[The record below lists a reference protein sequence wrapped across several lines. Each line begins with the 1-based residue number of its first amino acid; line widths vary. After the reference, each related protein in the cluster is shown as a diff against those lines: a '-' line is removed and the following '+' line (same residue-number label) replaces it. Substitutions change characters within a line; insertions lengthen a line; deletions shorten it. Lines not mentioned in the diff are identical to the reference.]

1 MRWNLTTRVFA
12 STAAIVTVVV
22 GAAFVI
28 GSASLRRA
36 SDDTARRRL
45 EQAVDLV
52 AQFLDGRQHSL
63 AGGVRVFVKAPYFR
77 TLVAERRRDDLLD
90 QSFEAAAQLDA
101 HWVMITDGRGVL
113 LAKSDEPE
121 LATDS
126 LGGVPLVAG
135 ALRGG
140 TTTGFGVSRDSSLF
154 QAVAVPIVIPGSAPV
169 GVLVATR
176 LIDSLFAADV
186 KAATSAE
193 LVFYGRDSHG
203 DLRVSASTIGRD
215 SEVIAAA
222 ELMAQQPPGRNGVRP
237 KLRIRGN
244 DYFAETASLATAG
257 GDPIGGFVVLRPREA
272 APASLVDIGRSL
284 VIAGVLGLLLSLAF
298 AYFAARRI
306 TRPIRTLAQA
316 VQRAADGDYDPSSLD
331 GASTDAEIS
340 VLTSAYG
347 SLLADLRDKELL
359 VETLIGSSADV
370 RGEDVQSEDAAK
382 GIRRIG
388 LARSGRAPASIGI
401 GSLLANRYL
410 LETQLGS
417 GGTGVVYCAT
427 DRLLDETIAVKVLRS
442 EVVAADPLAFARFT
456 EEVRMARRITHRNV
470 VRTHD
475 LAEHDTV
482 PFITMEYVKGASLA
496 SIITTRGALPTA
508 TIISI
513 GKQLMRAL
521 AVAHGQGVVHGDLKP
536 QNVLIGANGILKVT
550 DFGVARLIRNAVPER
565 HRLVPSGEQMQVA
578 RVSGAVVGTPE
589 YLSPELLLGESASM
603 ASDIY
608 AAGMVLHECLTGATP
623 FQADTP
629 AAFMT
634 RKMDSAM
641 SAPARLTASLT
652 IARSNDDPDELTA
665 RLHRLIAAMTDPDPR
680 RRPASAAE
688 VVSALSMMARA
699 RDTAPAGGSGI
710 DRARTA
716 SQE

>member
-154 QAVAVPIVIPGSAPV
+154 QAVAVPIVMPGSTPV

-176 LIDSLFAADV
+176 LIDSLFATDV

-215 SEVIAAA
+215 SEVVAAA
-222 ELMAQQPPGRNGVRP
+222 ELMAQQPPGHNGVRP

-359 VETLIGSSADV
+359 VETLVGSSADV
-370 RGEDVQSEDAAK
+370 RREDVQSEDAAR

-417 GGTGVVYCAT
+417 GGMGVVYCAT

-475 LAEHDTV
+475 LAEHDAV

-550 DFGVARLIRNAVPER
+550 DFGVARLVRNAVPER

-578 RVSGAVVGTPE
+578 CVSGAVVGTPE
-589 YLSPELLLGESASM
+589 YLSPELLLGESAST

-665 RLHRLIAAMTDPDPR
+665 RLHRLIAGMTDPDPQ
-680 RRPASAAE
+680 RRPPSAAE

>member
-12 STAAIVTVVV
+12 STAAIVSVVV

-36 SDDTARRRL
+36 SDATARRGL

-121 LATDS
+121 LLVDS
-126 LGGVPLVAG
+126 LGGVPLVAN

-154 QAVAVPIVIPGSAPV
+154 QAVAVPIVIPGSSPV

-176 LIDSLFAADV
+176 LIDSLFASDV

-193 LVFYGRDSHG
+193 LVFFGWDSRG
-203 DLRVSASTIGRD
+203 DLRVSSSTVGKD
-215 SEVIAAA
+215 SEVVAAA
-222 ELMAQQPPGRNGVRP
+222 EYMAQQPPGHSGIRPQVRLHGV
-237 KLRIRGN
+237 
-244 DYFAETASLATAG
+244 DYFAEASPLATAG
-257 GDPIGGFVVLRPREA
+257 GDPIGGFVVLRPREGT
-272 APASLVDIGRSL
+272 PASLVDIKRSL
-284 VIAGVLGLLLSLAF
+284 VVAGILGLLLSLAF
-298 AYFAARRI
+298 AYLAARRI
-306 TRPIRTLAQA
+306 TRPVRALAAA
-316 VQRAADGDYDPSSLD
+316 VQRAADGDYDPSCLAP
-331 GASTDAEIS
+331 GSTDAEIGA
-340 VLTSAYG
+340 LTSAYG

-359 VETLIGSSADV
+359 VETLVASSGDQGSD
-370 RGEDVQSEDAAK
+370 DANEAAV

-388 LARSGRAPASIGI
+388 LAKSVKNAPIGV
-401 GSLLANRYL
+401 GSLLANRYFI
-410 LETQLGS
+410 ESRLGS
-417 GGTGVVYCAT
+417 GGLGIVYCAT
-427 DRLLDETIAVKVLRS
+427 DRLLDEPVAVKVLRP

-456 EEVRMARRITHRNV
+456 EELRMARRITHRNV

-475 LAEHDTV
+475 LSEHDGV
-482 PFITMEYVKGASLA
+482 PFLTMEYVKGASLD
-496 SIITTRGALPTA
+496 SVIRNRGALSTT

-521 AVAHGQGVVHGDLKP
+521 AVAHEQGVVHGDLKP
-536 QNVLIGANGILKVT
+536 QNVLIGANGVLKVT
-550 DFGVARLIRNAVPER
+550 DFGVARLVRNAVPAR
-565 HRLVPSGEQMQVA
+565 QQYASNVDHPAAA
-578 RVSGAVVGTPE
+578 RVAGAVVGTPE
-589 YLSPELLLGESASM
+589 YLSPELLLGESASP

-629 AAFMT
+629 AAFLT
-634 RKMDSAM
+634 RKLESAA
-641 SAPARLTASLT
+641 SAPARIAAATLTLSTARAATDSLT
-652 IARSNDDPDELTA
+652 GRLQAIVAR
-665 RLHRLIAAMTDPDPR
+665 MTDPNPKE
-680 RRPASAAE
+680 RPGSAADVATVLSAMAE
-688 VVSALSMMARA
+688 V
-699 RDTAPAGGSGI
+699 RDAAPATA
-710 DRARTA
+710 AR
-716 SQE
+716 E